1 MISMEENKL
10 LHDKRNLVN
19 IKTAKIHEY
28 EASLLIQLDSIDNY
42 FYIKPQNLWEE
53 KKNILNQKA
62 MQIFHE
68 M

>member
-1 MISMEENKL
+1 MN
-10 LHDKRNLVN
+10 NLVN

-28 EASLLIQLDSIDNY
+28 EASLLIQLDEIANY
-42 FYIKPQNLWEE
+42 YFIKLKNLWEE

-68 M
+68 I

>member
-1 MISMEENKL
+1 MISVEENKL

-28 EASLLIQLDSIDNY
+28 EASLLIQLDDIANY
-42 FYIKPQNLWEE
+42 FYIKPKNLWEE

-68 M
+68 I